1 VKGNGDREKMK
12 NPDKPALGLPLSESS
27 LEDLKAKLEKED
39 FLSFGRALQKLEASQ
54 NTIQYFTCLVIGN
67 FLATP
72 ENTFEDLENL
82 VDRTV
87 DLFSWGPLE
96 EQVELSEV
104 ASFASALKIE
114 VFLSKDS
121 QTHQVMKAFEP
132 RVFNSLLILE
142 EKNLLLS
149 WCSLIPPY
157 DGISLGVNEIFD
169 SLQKIED
176 LLYVGGAEF
185 VLYNWDVFN
194 QEPKTIN
201 CPRCTRSD
209 YFGCQI
215 TECERR
221 EIRIQSGSD
230 MDLRVWVNEDKSVIA
245 ATGQWEEIDDLFN
258 HFDSSAFLDRV
269 RVPYV
274 VGTIQNKGKIGI
286 SQYSL
291 ANSDFEFMSSSN
303 LEIGRDFSVLETSS
317 RVHLL
322 VGWKDMDLGALGGD
336 GDVNEFETA
345 INSCKDWLN
354 HVESGPVS
362 GVLNETLYWTWD
374 ATLLSGLALSNFRDY
389 CQHMSDGKAY
399 FGRQQ
404 YVDATEI
411 GEWMGGYLKAS
422 ASRLTEIAREETDPW
437 ILEAIAA
444 NPHTPPE
451 DLLWLSGIDIC
462 LRLCTDWKHACWTI
476 RKAAGK
482 NPSSPR
488 ESVDRAALLEEL
500 ETKILTTF
508 QDAQDAGMIERQ
520 VLDAL
525 DNFKGDFTFISA
537 LKNELLTVKEYFS
550 RVRKKEGKFS
560 GKWTYQHDIIPCFSH
575 LTSQGKIVPLEVN
588 VLNRSQFQDS
598 TKLVTIQD
606 GGQIEV
612 VTRNQ
617 QTVWIHR
624 DFAFNN

>member
-1 VKGNGDREKMK
+1 MENL
-12 NPDKPALGLPLSESS
+12 DKPTLGLALSESS

-39 FLSFGRALQKLEASQ
+39 FLSLGKALQKLEASQ
-54 NTIQYFTCLVIGN
+54 NTIKYFTCLVIRD
-67 FLATP
+67 FLARP

-96 EQVELSEV
+96 EQVELSEL

-142 EKNLLLS
+142 EKNLLVS
-149 WCSLIPPY
+149 WSSLIPPY
-157 DGISLGVNEIFD
+157 DGIRLGVNEIFD

-209 YFGCQI
+209 YFGCQV
-215 TECERR
+215 TECDRR

-245 ATGQWEEIDDLFN
+245 ATGQLEEIEDLFT

-274 VGTIQNKGKIGI
+274 VGIIQNKGKIGI

-291 ANSDFEFMSSSN
+291 DGVTKGPDIESMSSSN
-303 LEIGRDFSVLETSS
+303 LEIGRDFLVLETSS
-317 RVHLL
+317 REHLL
-322 VGWKDMDLGALGGD
+322 VGWKDIDLDAIDGD

-345 INSCKDWLN
+345 IDSCKDWLN
-354 HVESGPVS
+354 QVTRGEVS
-362 GVLNETLYWTWD
+362 GILNETLYGTWN
-374 ATLLSGLALSNFRDY
+374 ATLLSGLALSKFRDF

-399 FGRQQ
+399 F
-404 YVDATEI
+404 V
-411 GEWMGGYLKAS
+411 
-422 ASRLTEIAREETDPW
+422 
-437 ILEAIAA
+437 
-444 NPHTPPE
+444 
-451 DLLWLSGIDIC
+451 
-462 LRLCTDWKHACWTI
+462 
-476 RKAAGK
+476 
-482 NPSSPR
+482 
-488 ESVDRAALLEEL
+488 
-500 ETKILTTF
+500 
-508 QDAQDAGMIERQ
+508 
-520 VLDAL
+520 
-525 DNFKGDFTFISA
+525 
-537 LKNELLTVKEYFS
+537 
-550 RVRKKEGKFS
+550 
-560 GKWTYQHDIIPCFSH
+560 
-575 LTSQGKIVPLEVN
+575 
-588 VLNRSQFQDS
+588 
-598 TKLVTIQD
+598 
-606 GGQIEV
+606 
-612 VTRNQ
+612 
-617 QTVWIHR
+617 
-624 DFAFNN
+624 